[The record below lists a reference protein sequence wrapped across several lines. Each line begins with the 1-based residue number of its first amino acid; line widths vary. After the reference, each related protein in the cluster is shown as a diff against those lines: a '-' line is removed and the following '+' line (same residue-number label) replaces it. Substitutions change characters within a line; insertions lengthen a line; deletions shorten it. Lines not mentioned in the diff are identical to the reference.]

1 MNYFHVSDWRDITHH
16 VVLGSVAGTI
26 HVYDSMYQTI
36 AIYRD
41 VVVSVKDRLNGNA
54 RIRHK
59 PMVISTIV
67 IALLSLSVASEQAGK
82 LGGFVGN
89 LNLAHSRTIAPGS
102 GSFAAKP
109 CHIPTFLHRDADGYL
124 TEINL
129 YRKFHDYAWGKILLG
144 DNINTVPDELT
155 SNSSPSKGA
164 TAGSN
169 VVANIRS
176 ISQFPYLVADKQD
189 LNDNGQ
195 VLRLA
200 RSALLETQTPES
212 VPLISSM
219 TIHVLNFVSFPSPYI
234 RGVVHNNSGNE
245 EYLRLPI
252 FGADIVSLPGNKH
265 LVAIDFQPVLPMIG
279 SVDSTGDER
288 TLLVPKQ
295 FAHFESRLQQIH
307 SKYQRSNTDSTPLLP
322 WGGDI
327 PPQAM
332 RFFSPY
338 ALWTRLGDENAM
350 ETVNTVVWEA
360 FQEYTDL
367 YLELMRAVQDE
378 VNAGKLRVVAPRGH
392 REIENQVWKGQ
403 MDYLEYRRTNDPARP
418 MLQRLFGNEWS
429 ERVISEVLFP
439 SL

>member
-1 MNYFHVSDWRDITHH
+1 
-16 VVLGSVAGTI
+16 
-26 HVYDSMYQTI
+26 
-36 AIYRD
+36 
-41 VVVSVKDRLNGNA
+41 
-54 RIRHK
+54 
-59 PMVISTIV
+59 MVNTVSTIV
-67 IALLSLSVASEQAGK
+67 IALLSLSAEASGK
-82 LGGFVGN
+82 LGGFVNNN
-89 LNLAHSRTIAPGS
+89 LNLAHSRTFAPGS

-109 CHIPTFLHRDADGYL
+109 CHLLTFTHRDADRYL

-129 YRKFHDYAWGKILLG
+129 YRKFHDYVWGKLLLG
-144 DNINTVPDELT
+144 DQTALNTVPDELT

-164 TAGSN
+164 SAGSN

-176 ISQFPYLVADKQD
+176 TSQFPYLVADKQD
-189 LNDNGQ
+189 LDDNDQ

-200 RSALLETQTPES
+200 RSAFLETQTPES
-212 VPLISSM
+212 EPLISSM

-234 RGVVHNNSGNE
+234 RGIIHNNNGND
-245 EYLRLPI
+245 EYLWLPI

-265 LVAIDFQPVLPMIG
+265 LVAIDFQPVLPMVR

-288 TLLVPKQ
+288 TSLVPKQ
-295 FAHFESRLQQIH
+295 FAHFECRLQQIH
-307 SKYQRSNTDSTPLLP
+307 SKYQRSNTGCPLLP

-350 ETVNTVVWEA
+350 EIVNTVVWEA

-378 VNAGKLRVVAPRGH
+378 VNAGNLRIVVPTGDN
-392 REIENQVWKGQ
+392 EIENSVWKGQ

-439 SL
+439 AYFK